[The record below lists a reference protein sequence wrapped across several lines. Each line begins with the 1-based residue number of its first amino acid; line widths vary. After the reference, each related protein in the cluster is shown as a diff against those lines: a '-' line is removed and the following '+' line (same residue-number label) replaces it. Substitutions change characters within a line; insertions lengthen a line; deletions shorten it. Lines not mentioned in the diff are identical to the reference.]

1 MSISVS
7 RESISKLMTELVDSF
22 PMEADERASISD
34 FGKMLFTEGQSSANG
49 ANGNGG
55 AQSNEGARSRS
66 NSSHSSSNDN
76 T

>member
-34 FGKMLFTEGQSSANG
+34 FGKMLFTEGQSNANA
-49 ANGNGG
+49 AN
-55 AQSNEGARSRS
+55 AQSAEGGRSRS